1 MHGRDEERTERV
13 AREIRDAGGT
23 ATTVVGELAADE
35 AAADVARAA
44 VADGPIDILVNN
56 AGFYRHLSWAEA
68 SPDEWRETYS
78 VNVVSGVR
86 MIQRLVSAMRERD

>member
-13 AREIRDAGGT
+13 AREIHDAGGT

-35 AAADVARAA
+35 AADDVARAA

-68 SPDEWRETYS
+68 SPDEWRETYT